1 MGYRRKPQSGDPRAE
16 QDYGDA
22 GPQDNARR
30 KVHGPAVGVVASSHD
45 EVEEGH
51 EEKGE
56 RPAAHR
62 GVVDRRGAV
71 CAQHGRHAEE
81 LEKGK
86 DEAAHGEGVAD
97 LGYL

>member
-1 MGYRRKPQSGDPRAE
+1 
-16 QDYGDA
+16 
-22 GPQDNARR
+22 
-30 KVHGPAVGVVASSHD
+30 
-45 EVEEGH
+45 
-51 EEKGE
+51 
-56 RPAAHR
+56 
-62 GVVDRRGAV
+62 VVDRRGAV